1 MNSLLF
7 DSAAARFSR
16 PDFLKFCGK
25 FTIFTKTIPLLKTC
39 FGADSPI
46 TTSIGSTYKIC
57 GDVEGSN
64 AYFMLIVTW
73 QTHLPRDKVVRP
85 RPDVGT
91 ILSWEQFVINPFEG
105 EDLIQVIV
113 FHQNQLT
120 SGVQVALK
128 GGIVIRL
135 LLGWKYCQVNSDIK
149 ALIGSRITYIRLF
162 QGSDSNNGSAIA
174 QAYKATIN
182 FNLAALD
189 CDPLEYRIDLS
200 NNFC

>member
-1 MNSLLF
+1 M
-7 DSAAARFSR
+7 
-16 PDFLKFCGK
+16 
-25 FTIFTKTIPLLKTC
+25 
-39 FGADSPI
+39 
-46 TTSIGSTYKIC
+46 
-57 GDVEGSN
+57 EGSN
-64 AYFMLIVTW
+64 AYFMPIVTW
-73 QTHLPRDKVVRP
+73 RTHLPRDKVVRP

-113 FHQNQLT
+113 FHQNQ
-120 SGVQVALK
+120 VALK

-149 ALIGSRITYIRLF
+149 ALIGSRITYIRSF
-162 QGSDSNNGSAIA
+162 QGSDSNDGSAIV

-189 CDPLEYRIDLS
+189 CDPLEYGIDLS